1 MCQAFHYGWPDKHNR
16 GAKNVVSIKDIAKQ
30 AGVSISTVSYALN
43 GSNKVTDETSSKI
56 LAIAKELNYVP
67 NAAARTLKKRE
78 SKILGVFLTD
88 FSGDVYGDLLSG
100 MKAVCNAQ
108 GYDLIVCSGKQ
119 SHRMLPERMID
130 GAIILDHTF
139 ASEELM
145 QYADRGHK
153 IVVLDREMD
162 HPNINQVLLD
172 NKAGATLAMEHLIEQ
187 GHKKIYVVTGP
198 EGSFDS
204 VQRLKAVRQVAER
217 EADVEWIEITGDFEK
232 SGGERAADQ
241 IVQVYDGPAAV
252 FCLNDEMAI
261 GLCDRLAESA
271 LGVGQEID
279 VIGFDNIELSKYV
292 QPRLA
297 SIDYSKRK
305 WGSLAAEQL
314 IKIIAGEPVDHERI
328 YVTLVEGG
336 SVSGPT
342 QSDSVIS
349 LRNDRAVSY

>member
-1 MCQAFHYGWPDKHNR
+1 M
-16 GAKNVVSIKDIAKQ
+16 VSIKDIAKK

-43 GSNKVTDETSSKI
+43 GSNKVTDETRSKI
-56 LAIAKELNYVP
+56 LVIAKELNYVP

-78 SKILGVFLTD
+78 SRILGVFLAD
-88 FSGDVYGDLLSG
+88 FSGDVYGDLLTG
-100 MKAVCNAQ
+100 MKAICNAQ

-139 ASEELM
+139 SSEELM

-153 IVVLDREMD
+153 IVVLDRELK

-172 NKAGATLAMEHLIEQ
+172 NKAGATLAMEYLIEH

-217 EADVEWIEITGDFEK
+217 QADVEWIEIVGDFEK
-232 SGGERAADQ
+232 SGGERAADHIIQ
-241 IVQVYDGPAAV
+241 TYAGPAAV

-261 GLCDRLAESA
+261 GLCDRLADSE
-271 LGVGQEID
+271 LEIGKQID
-279 VIGFDNIELSKYV
+279 VIGFDHIELTNYV
-292 QPRLA
+292 QPKLA

-305 WGSLAAEQL
+305 WGALAAEQL

-328 YVTLVEGG
+328 YVTLVEGE
-336 SVSGPT
+336 SVTGPNSA
-342 QSDSVIS
+342 QVR
-349 LRNDRAVSY
+349 LPMPNANERAVSY

>member
-1 MCQAFHYGWPDKHNR
+1 
-16 GAKNVVSIKDIAKQ
+16 VVSIKDIAKQ

-43 GSNKVTDETSSKI
+43 GSNKVTDETRSKI

-100 MKAVCNAQ
+100 MKSVCNAQ

-130 GAIILDHTF
+130 GAVILDHTF

-153 IVVLDREMD
+153 IVVLDRELD

-187 GHKKIYVVTGP
+187 GHTKIYVVTGP

-204 VQRLKAVRQVAER
+204 AQRLKAVRQVSER
-217 EADVEWIEITGDFEK
+217 EANVEWIEITGDFEK
-232 SGGERAADQ
+232 SGGERAAERIIQ
-241 IVQVYDGPAAV
+241 EYTQPVGV

-261 GLCDRLAESA
+261 GMCDRLADSE
-271 LGVGQEID
+271 LNIGQEID
-279 VIGFDNIELSKYV
+279 IIGFDNIELSKYV
-292 QPRLA
+292 QPRLVT
-297 SIDYSKRK
+297 IDYSKRK
-305 WGSLAAEQL
+305 WGALAAEQL

-336 SVSGPT
+336 SVNSKV
-342 QSDSVIS
+342 QSAY
-349 LRNDRAVSY
+349 LAQAQNEKAVSY

>member
-1 MCQAFHYGWPDKHNR
+1 M
-16 GAKNVVSIKDIAKQ
+16 VSIKDIAKK

-43 GSNKVTDETSSKI
+43 GSNKVTDETRSKI
-56 LAIAKELNYVP
+56 LVIAKELNYVP

-78 SKILGVFLTD
+78 SRILGVFLTD
-88 FSGDVYGDLLSG
+88 FSGDVYGDLLTG
-100 MKAVCNAQ
+100 MKAICNAQ

-139 ASEELM
+139 SSEELM

-153 IVVLDREMD
+153 IVVLDRELK

-172 NKAGATLAMEHLIEQ
+172 NKAGATLAMEYLIEH

-204 VQRLKAVRQVAER
+204 LQRLKAVRQVAER
-217 EADVEWIEITGDFEK
+217 QADVEWIEIMGDFEK
-232 SGGERAADQ
+232 SGGERAADHIIQ
-241 IVQVYDGPAAV
+241 TYEGPAAV

-261 GLCDRLAESA
+261 GLCDRLADSE
-271 LGVGQEID
+271 LEIGKQID
-279 VIGFDNIELSKYV
+279 VIGFDHIELTNYV
-292 QPRLA
+292 QPKLA

-305 WGSLAAEQL
+305 WGALAAEQL

-328 YVTLVEGG
+328 YVTLVEGE
-336 SVSGPT
+336 SVTGPN
-342 QSDSVIS
+342 SAEIRLPLS
-349 LRNDRAVSY
+349 NANERAVSY

>member
-1 MCQAFHYGWPDKHNR
+1 M
-16 GAKNVVSIKDIAKQ
+16 VSIKDIAKQ

-43 GSNKVTDETSSKI
+43 GSNKVTDETRSKI

-100 MKAVCNAQ
+100 MKSVCNAQ

-130 GAIILDHTF
+130 GAVILDHTF
-139 ASEELM
+139 ASKELL

-153 IVVLDREMD
+153 IVVLDRELD

-187 GHKKIYVVTGP
+187 GHTKIYVVTGP

-204 VQRLKAVRQVAER
+204 AQRLKAVSQVSER
-217 EADVEWIEITGDFEK
+217 EANVEWIEITGDFEK
-232 SGGERAADQ
+232 SGGERAAERIIQ
-241 IVQVYDGPAAV
+241 EYTQPVGV

-261 GLCDRLAESA
+261 GMCDRLADSK
-271 LGVGQEID
+271 LNIGQDID
-279 VIGFDNIELSKYV
+279 IIGFDNIELSKYV
-292 QPRLA
+292 QPRLVT
-297 SIDYSKRK
+297 IDYSKRK
-305 WGSLAAEQL
+305 WGALAAEQL

-336 SVSGPT
+336 SVNSQV
-342 QSDSVIS
+342 QSDHDGHTRSEK
-349 LRNDRAVSY
+349 AVSY

>member
-1 MCQAFHYGWPDKHNR
+1 M
-16 GAKNVVSIKDIAKQ
+16 VSIKDIAKK

-43 GSNKVTDETSSKI
+43 GSNKVTDETRSKI
-56 LAIAKELNYVP
+56 LAISKELNYVP

-78 SKILGVFLTD
+78 SRILGVFLTD
-88 FSGDVYGDLLSG
+88 FSGDVYGDLLTG
-100 MKAVCNAQ
+100 MKAICNAQ

-139 ASEELM
+139 SSEELM

-153 IVVLDREMD
+153 IVVLDRELK

-172 NKAGATLAMEHLIEQ
+172 NKAGATLAMEYLIEQ

-204 VQRLKAVRQVAER
+204 VQRLKAVRQVVER
-217 EADVEWIEITGDFEK
+217 QTDVKWIELEGDFEK
-232 SGGERAADQ
+232 SGGERAANYIIQ
-241 IVQVYDGPAAV
+241 TYNEPAGV

-261 GLCDRLAESA
+261 GLCDRLAESE
-271 LGVGQEID
+271 LQVGRQID
-279 VIGFDNIELSKYV
+279 VIGFDHIELSNYV
-292 QPRLA
+292 QPKLA

-305 WGSLAAEQL
+305 WGALAAEQL

-328 YVTLVEGG
+328 YVTLVEGE
-336 SVSGPT
+336 SVTGPN
-342 QSDSVIS
+342 QADVMLSMP
-349 LRNDRAVSY
+349 NDRAVSF